1 MQHAGFP
8 IGTSIN
14 QQLWRNKFNQH
25 EGHNRKF
32 RILIEHEKIHEG
44 YKGERKNTCLAI
56 TLLCSR
62 IKPTG
67 YKRSIEYYKF
77 DKNSI
82 VKQYFLIRY
91 KFHIQK
97 YRRNCDYD
105 YLLTWGSTR
114 LLLHNGSP
122 ALIIIQLAILTIKS
136 QNKLY
141 QKQTSQSVWQ

>member
-1 MQHAGFP
+1 M
-8 IGTSIN
+8 
-14 QQLWRNKFNQH
+14 
-25 EGHNRKF
+25 
-32 RILIEHEKIHEG
+32 
-44 YKGERKNTCLAI
+44 
-56 TLLCSR
+56 
-62 IKPTG
+62 
-67 YKRSIEYYKF
+67 EYYKF

-91 KFHIQK
+91 KFHIKK

-141 QKQTSQSVWQ
+141 QKQTS